1 MFEDRNTQNEPK
13 GHCTTM
19 AHTKDTD
26 RVAPLFRRLR
36 VAPFGPDAVGN
47 GVKRMLET
55 PLMCIA
61 RSLARTGL
69 LSPCSRPPAKQ
80 LLASHFGVLRA
91 GHQGVRDEEG
101 LRDERENERVRCV
114 GSERAM
120 VCAHGELTMYRGRHV
135 PDDHV

>member
-80 LLASHFGVLRA
+80 LLASHFGVLTTRTV
-91 GHQGVRDEEG
+91 GRPSESNKHG
-101 LRDERENERVRCV
+101 NERHVGLLERHDDVRTSSC
-114 GSERAM
+114 
-120 VCAHGELTMYRGRHV
+120 
-135 PDDHV
+135 